1 MKYLNKLA
9 SVFFIGAL
17 GVLTMTSCEGS
28 DLYKV
33 NAPDWLAEM
42 GGEEE

>member
-9 SVFFIGAL
+9 SVFMLASL
-17 GVLTMTSCEGS
+17 GMLTMTSCEGG

-33 NAPDWLAEM
+33 DAPEWLSQK
-42 GGEEE
+42 GWR